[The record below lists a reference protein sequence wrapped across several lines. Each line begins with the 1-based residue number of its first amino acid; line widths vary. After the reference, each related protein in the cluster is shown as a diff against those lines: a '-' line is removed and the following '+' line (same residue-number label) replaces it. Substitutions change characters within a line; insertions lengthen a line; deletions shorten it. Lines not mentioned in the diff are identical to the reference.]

1 MYCRFEAAVARRA
14 TRVLTEIRVR
24 DLAVIADVTLLLQPG
39 LNVLTGETGA
49 GKSLLVD
56 ALGLLLGE
64 RASSDVVRPGA
75 QRAVVEAVFDLSGP
89 AASSALS
96 SLSAAAAEAGVEL
109 DDSRLIVRREVTAEG
124 RSRVWVNG
132 SPTTVGVLAGLSR
145 IVVDLHGQHDAQ
157 SLLRPAGQRD
167 MLDAFGDA
175 EAEREAVRAAHRRES
190 SLAERER
197 ALEVELA
204 EARKQ
209 ADYLRHVAEEIRGSA
224 PRLGEDEELAIEAR
238 RLANVE
244 ELNRLVA
251 QIATLVDGEEASAV
265 DRVGQAHRAIEQL
278 ERIDPSVAAWR
289 ELLEQAAASLDEV
302 ARAVRDYEGA
312 VEQDPERLEAVERR
326 RDTLFRLKQKYGP
339 TIEDVLHR
347 GEQAAQALEL
357 VDTGDEALTRIVA
370 ERREAEQALAEA
382 AGRLTLKRRR
392 AALRLARGV
401 DEHLPRLGMPG
412 GKFTVSVTPADG
424 IGPAGGDDVTFLV
437 KLNVGL
443 DARPLS
449 DVASGGELSRLM
461 LALKV
466 VLARQDAVPTL
477 VFDEVDQGVGGE
489 VASQVGEAL
498 ARVAEARQVLVITHL
513 PQIAARARHHVV
525 ITKQPRGGV
534 ATADARPV
542 EGEERVGEVARMLGD
557 PDAPTARKHAS
568 ELLRKA
574 GLRLA

>member
-1 MYCRFEAAVARRA
+1 M
-14 TRVLTEIRVR
+14 LTEIRVR
-24 DLAVIADVTLLLQPG
+24 DLAVIADVTLHLQPG

-64 RASSDVVRPGA
+64 RGSADLVRPGA
-75 QRAVVEAVFDLSGP
+75 QRAAVEAVFDLTAAAAGAVPPVLP
-89 AASSALS
+89 AV
-96 SLSAAAAEAGVEL
+96 SAAAAEAGVEL
-109 DDSRLIVRREVTAEG
+109 EDGRLIVRREITTEG

-132 SPTTVGVLAGLSR
+132 SPTTVGVLAGLTR
-145 IVVDLHGQHDAQ
+145 LVVDLHGQHDAQ
-157 SLLRPAGQRD
+157 SLLRAHRQRD
-167 MLDAFGDA
+167 ILDAFGDA
-175 EAEREAVRAAHRRES
+175 EAEREAVRVAHAKAA

-197 ALEVELA
+197 ALEAQVR

-209 ADYLRHVAEEIRGSA
+209 ADYLRHVAAEIRGAA
-224 PRLGEDEELAIEAR
+224 PRPGEDEDLALESR

-251 QIATLVDGEEASAV
+251 QVASLVDGDEGSAV
-265 DRVGQAHRAIEQL
+265 DRVAQARRAAEQL
-278 ERIDPSVAAWR
+278 ERIDPSVATWR
-289 ELLEQAAASLDEV
+289 EMLEQAAANLDEV
-302 ARAVRDYEGA
+302 ARAIRGYEGA

-339 TIEDVLHR
+339 AIDDVLRR
-347 GEQAAQALEL
+347 GEEAERALAL
-357 VDTGDEALTRIVA
+357 VDTGDQALTEIAA
-370 ERREAEQALAEA
+370 ERREADQVLAEA
-382 AGRLTLKRRR
+382 AGRLTGKRRR
-392 AALRLARGV
+392 AATRLARAV
-401 DEHLPRLGMPG
+401 EELLPRLGMPG
-412 GKFTVSVTPADG
+412 GKFIVSVTPGAA
-424 IGPAGGDDVTFLV
+424 IGPAGADDVEFLV

-443 DARPLS
+443 DARALA

-466 VLARQDAVPTL
+466 VLAHHDAVPTL

-498 ARVAEARQVLVITHL
+498 ARVAETRQVLVITHL

-525 ITKQPRGGV
+525 ISKQPRGGV
-534 ATADARPV
+534 ATADARPI

-557 PDAPTARKHAS
+557 ADAPTARKHAS